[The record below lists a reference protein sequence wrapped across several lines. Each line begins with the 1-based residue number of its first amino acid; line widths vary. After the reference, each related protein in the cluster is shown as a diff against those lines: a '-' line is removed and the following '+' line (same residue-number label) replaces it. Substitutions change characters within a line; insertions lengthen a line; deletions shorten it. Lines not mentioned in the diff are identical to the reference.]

1 MDKADIDGLNLTIQP
16 ILMEPEPEL
25 KKWEKVIII
34 QHPEGQPKLYSQGE
48 ISNVE
53 KPWVFYK
60 ANTADSSSGSPVLTP
75 DGLAL
80 IAVHQ
85 KRGKESSYR
94 KEILISGILKQLE
107 EGTGMFLI
115 YCTFYSP
122 RLIS

>member
-1 MDKADIDGLNLTIQP
+1 MDKADIDGLNLNIQP
-16 ILMEPEPEL
+16 ILLEPKPEL
-25 KKWEKVIII
+25 KVIII

-53 KPWVFYK
+53 KPFVFYK
-60 ANTADSSSGSPVLTP
+60 ADTVHGSSGSPVLTP

-85 KRGKESSYR
+85 KRGKESSYK
-94 KEILISGILKQLE
+94 KEILISGIFMQRK